1 MSIAKQKRSKYRIE
15 KILDTAESIIESS
28 GVDSISIAKI
38 AELSGLKR
46 TSTYKFFQNPNQ
58 IKQLLIEK
66 YINEITVELDKK
78 NSDIFTNE
86 PSVVVLKCINIIH
99 EYFLTNNQAQE
110 LILKNTLNPSIDK
123 SSIHALGKSIQT
135 YVDSNIKMPTFFNKD
150 GVFRV
155 LAQIILSVFSLNAK
169 EDGALNEV
177 GKIEAHRA
185 GHAYI
190 LNWIKQSKEN

>member
-28 GVDSISIAKI
+28 GVESISIAKI
-38 AELSGLKR
+38 SEISGLKR

-66 YINEITVELDKK
+66 YINEIAEELNNK
-78 NSDIFTNE
+78 NGDIYTDE
-86 PSVVVLKCINIIH
+86 PSVVILKCTNIIY
-99 EYFLTNNQAQE
+99 EYFLKNNQAQE
-110 LILKNTLNPSIDK
+110 LILKNTLNPSINK

-135 YVDSNIKMPTFFNKD
+135 YVDSNIKMPSFFNKD

-169 EDGALNEV
+169 EDGVLNEV

>member
-28 GVDSISIAKI
+28 GVESISIAKI
-38 AELSGLKR
+38 SEISGLKR

-66 YINEITVELDKK
+66 YINEIAEELNNK
-78 NSDIFTNE
+78 NGDIYTNE
-86 PSVVVLKCINIIH
+86 PSVVILKCTNIIY
-99 EYFLTNNQAQE
+99 EYFLKNNQAQE
-110 LILKNTLNPSIDK
+110 LILKNTLNPSINK

-135 YVDSNIKMPTFFNKD
+135 YVDSNIKMPSFFNKD

>member
-1 MSIAKQKRSKYRIE
+1 MSIAKQKRSKFRIE
-15 KILDTAESIIESS
+15 KILDTAESIIKNS
-28 GVDSISIAKI
+28 GVESISIAKI
-38 AELSGLKR
+38 SEISGLKR

-66 YINEITVELDKK
+66 YINEITAELDNK
-78 NSDIFTNE
+78 NGDIYTNE
-86 PSVVVLKCINIIH
+86 PSVVILKCTNIMY
-99 EYFLTNNQAQE
+99 EYFLLNNQAQE

-135 YVDSNIKMPTFFNKD
+135 YVDSNIKMPSFFNKD

>member
-1 MSIAKQKRSKYRIE
+1 MSIAKQKRSKFRIE
-15 KILDTAESIIESS
+15 KILDTAESIIENS
-28 GVDSISIAKI
+28 GVESISIAKI
-38 AELSGLKR
+38 SEISGLKR

-58 IKQLLIEK
+58 IKKLLIEK
-66 YINEITVELDKK
+66 YINEIAAELDNK
-78 NSDIFTNE
+78 NGDIYTNE
-86 PSVVVLKCINIIH
+86 PSVVVLKCANIIY

-123 SSIHALGKSIQT
+123 SSIHVLGKSIQA
-135 YVDSNIKMPTFFNKD
+135 YVDSNIKMPSFFNKD

-190 LNWIKQSKEN
+190 LNWIEQSKEN

>member
-28 GVDSISIAKI
+28 GVESISIAKI
-38 AELSGLKR
+38 SEISGLKR

-66 YINEITVELDKK
+66 YINEIAEELNNK
-78 NSDIFTNE
+78 NGDIYTNE
-86 PSVVVLKCINIIH
+86 PSVVILKCTNIIY

-123 SSIHALGKSIQT
+123 RSIHALGKSIQI
-135 YVDSNIKMPTFFNKD
+135 YVDSNIKMPSFFNKD

-190 LNWIKQSKEN
+190 LNWIEQSKEN

>member
-15 KILDTAESIIESS
+15 KILDTAESIIENS
-28 GVDSISIAKI
+28 GIESISIAKI
-38 AELSGLKR
+38 SEISGLKR

-66 YINEITVELDKK
+66 YINEIAAELDNK
-78 NSDIFTNE
+78 NGDIFTNE
-86 PSVVVLKCINIIH
+86 PSVVVLKCTNIIY
-99 EYFLTNNQAQE
+99 EYFLNNNQAQE

-123 SSIHALGKSIQT
+123 SSIHTLGKSIQT

-155 LAQIILSVFSLNAK
+155 LAQIILSVFSSNAK
-169 EDGALNEV
+169 EDGALNKV

-185 GHAYI
+185 AHAYI
-190 LNWIKQSKEN
+190 LNWIEQSKEN

>member
-15 KILDTAESIIESS
+15 KILDTAESIIENS
-28 GVDSISIAKI
+28 GIESISIAKI
-38 AELSGLKR
+38 SEISGLKR

-66 YINEITVELDKK
+66 YINEIAAELDNK
-78 NSDIFTNE
+78 NGDIYTNE
-86 PSVVVLKCINIIH
+86 PSVVVLKCTNIIY
-99 EYFLTNNQAQE
+99 EYFLNNNQAQE

-123 SSIHALGKSIQT
+123 SSIHTLGKSIQT

-185 GHAYI
+185 AHAYI
-190 LNWIKQSKEN
+190 LNWIEQSKEN

>member
-1 MSIAKQKRSKYRIE
+1 MSIAKQKRSKFRIE
-15 KILDTAESIIESS
+15 KILDTAESIIENS
-28 GVDSISIAKI
+28 GVESISIAKI
-38 AELSGLKR
+38 SEISGLKR

-66 YINEITVELDKK
+66 YINEITAELDNK
-78 NSDIFTNE
+78 NGDIYTNE
-86 PSVVVLKCINIIH
+86 PSVVILKCTNIMY
-99 EYFLTNNQAQE
+99 EYFLVNNQAQE

-135 YVDSNIKMPTFFNKD
+135 YVDSNIKMPSFFNKD

>member
-1 MSIAKQKRSKYRIE
+1 MSIAKQKRSKFRIE
-15 KILDTAESIIESS
+15 KILDTAESIIENS
-28 GVDSISIAKI
+28 GVESISIAKI
-38 AELSGLKR
+38 SEISGLKR

-66 YINEITVELDKK
+66 YINEITAELNNK
-78 NSDIFTNE
+78 NGDIYTKE
-86 PSVVVLKCINIIH
+86 PSVVILKCTNIMY
-99 EYFLTNNQAQE
+99 EYFLVNNQAQE

-135 YVDSNIKMPTFFNKD
+135 YVDSNIKMPSFFNKD

>member
-28 GVDSISIAKI
+28 GVESISVAKI
-38 AELSGLKR
+38 SEISGLKR

-66 YINEITVELDKK
+66 YINEIAEELNNK
-78 NSDIFTNE
+78 NGDIYTNE
-86 PSVVVLKCINIIH
+86 PSVVILKCTNIIY

-110 LILKNTLNPSIDK
+110 LILKNTLNPSINK

-135 YVDSNIKMPTFFNKD
+135 YVDSNIKMPSFFNKD

-169 EDGALNEV
+169 EDGVLNEV

-190 LNWIKQSKEN
+190 LNWIEQSKEN

>member
-1 MSIAKQKRSKYRIE
+1 MSIAKQKRSKFRIE
-15 KILDTAESIIESS
+15 KILDTAESIIENS
-28 GVDSISIAKI
+28 GVESISIAKI
-38 AELSGLKR
+38 SEISGLKR

-66 YINEITVELDKK
+66 YINEITAELDNK
-78 NSDIFTNE
+78 NGDIYTNE
-86 PSVVVLKCINIIH
+86 PSVVILKCTNIMY
-99 EYFLTNNQAQE
+99 EYFLLNNQAQE

-135 YVDSNIKMPTFFNKD
+135 YVDSNIKMPSFFNKD

>member
-1 MSIAKQKRSKYRIE
+1 MSIAKQKRSKFRIK
-15 KILDTAESIIESS
+15 KILDTAETIIEHS
-28 GVDSISIAKI
+28 GVESISIAKI
-38 AELSGLKR
+38 SEISGLKR
-46 TSTYKFFQNPNQ
+46 TSTYKFFQNPDQ

-66 YINEITVELDKK
+66 YINEITAELDNK
-78 NSDIFTNE
+78 NGDIYTNE
-86 PSVVVLKCINIIH
+86 PSVVILKCTNIMY
-99 EYFLTNNQAQE
+99 EYFLANNQAQE

-135 YVDSNIKMPTFFNKD
+135 YVDSNIKMPSFFNKD